1 MEPLTTAV
9 TSAKANL
16 PADAPGSTAPRRR
29 GRPSRPVLSREG
41 ITAGALAVIARAGY
55 EGFTMA
61 ALARE
66 LKTAPSAL
74 YNHVASK
81 DEVLNWV
88 QDDVN
93 ETIDVSGFGR
103 DPWDLALM
111 RWAHSYRDAFAEH
124 SPLIPVI
131 AVLPITGAPHTLA
144 MYERVAEGLRSG
156 GWPEDMV
163 IDTIVAVE
171 SFVLGSAMDVSAP
184 EWIFNVGDRR
194 DLAPTFADA
203 VAARRGSGRTAA
215 DDAFALGLNA
225 LVAGLRATLAA
236 AQAARH

>member
-1 MEPLTTAV
+1 ME
-9 TSAKANL
+9 SAA
-16 PADAPGSTAPRRR
+16 PDAPEATGTPVPRRR
-29 GRPSRPVLSREG
+29 GRPTRPVLSRAK
-41 ITAGALAVIARAGY
+41 ITTAALAIIGKAGY
-55 EGFTMA
+55 DGLTMA

-93 ETIDVSGFGR
+93 DTIDTSGFGR
-103 DPWDLALM
+103 EPWDVALT
-111 RWAHSYRDAFAEH
+111 RWAYSYREAFARH

-131 AVLPITGAPHTLA
+131 AVLPITGAPHSLA
-144 MYERVAEGLRSG
+144 MYERVAEGLRAG

-163 IDTIVAVE
+163 VDAIVAME
-171 SFVLGSAMDVSAP
+171 SFILGSAMDVSAP
-184 EWIFNVGDRR
+184 EWIFDVGDRR

-203 VAARRGSGRTAA
+203 VATRRGRGRAAA

-225 LVAGLRATLAA
+225 LIAGLRGTLAATLAT
-236 AQAARH
+236 RD

>member
-1 MEPLTTAV
+1 ME
-9 TSAKANL
+9 SAL
-16 PADAPGSTAPRRR
+16 PDAPEATGAPAPRRR
-29 GRPSRPVLSREG
+29 GRPSRPVLSRAK
-41 ITAGALAVIARAGY
+41 ITTAALAIIGRAGY
-55 EGFTMA
+55 DGLTMA

-93 ETIDVSGFGR
+93 DTIDTSAFDH
-103 DPWDLALM
+103 DPWDVALV
-111 RWAHSYRDAFAEH
+111 RWAYSYRDAFAQH

-131 AVLPITGAPHTLA
+131 AVLPITGAPHTLE
-144 MYERVAEGLRSG
+144 MYERVAEGLRAG
-156 GWPEDMV
+156 GWPEDLV

-171 SFVLGSAMDVSAP
+171 SFVLGSAMDVAAP
-184 EWIFNVGDRR
+184 EWIFDVGEQG
-194 DLAPTFADA
+194 DLAPTFAGA
-203 VAARRGSGRTAA
+203 VAARRGRGRKAA

-225 LVAGLRATLAA
+225 LIAGLRGTLAATLAT
-236 AQAARH
+236 RS

>member
-1 MEPLTTAV
+1 MDSSTPDVPEAPAPAV
-9 TSAKANL
+9 Q
-16 PADAPGSTAPRRR
+16 RRR
-29 GRPSRPVLSREG
+29 GRPSRPVLSRDR
-41 ITAGALAVIARAGY
+41 ITTAALAVIVRAGY
-55 EGFTMA
+55 EGLTMA

-93 ETIDVSGFGR
+93 ETIDTSGFGE
-103 DPWDLALM
+103 DPWDLALT
-111 RWAHSYRDAFAEH
+111 RWAHSYRDAYARH

-144 MYERVAEGLRSG
+144 MYERVASGLRAG
-156 GWPEDMV
+156 RWPEDMV
-163 IDTIVAVE
+163 VDVIVAVE

-184 EWIFNVGDRR
+184 EWIFDVGDRR

-203 VAARRGSGRTAA
+203 VSARLGRGPTAA
-215 DDAFALGLNA
+215 DNAFGLGLHA
-225 LVAGLRATLAA
+225 LIAGLRATLAA
-236 AQAARH
+236 ALAARA

>member
-1 MEPLTTAV
+1 MEPA
-9 TSAKANL
+9 L
-16 PADAPGSTAPRRR
+16 PDVPEAMASPAPRRR
-29 GRPSRPVLSREG
+29 GRPSRPVLSRAK
-41 ITAGALAVIARAGY
+41 ITTAALAIIGRSGY
-55 EGFTMA
+55 EGLTMA

-93 ETIDVSGFGR
+93 DTIDTSAFGR
-103 DPWDLALM
+103 DPWDVALV
-111 RWAHSYRDAFAEH
+111 RWAYSYREAFAQH

-131 AVLPITGAPHTLA
+131 AVLPITGAPHTLE
-144 MYERVAEGLRSG
+144 MYERVAGGLRAG
-156 GWPEDMV
+156 GWPEDLI

-171 SFVLGSAMDVSAP
+171 SFVLGSAMDVAAP
-184 EWIFNVGDRR
+184 EWIFDVGEQH

-203 VAARRGSGRTAA
+203 VTARRGRGRKAA

-225 LVAGLRATLAA
+225 LVAGLRGTLAATLAT
-236 AQAARH
+236 RT

>member
-1 MEPLTTAV
+1 MDP
-9 TSAKANL
+9 
-16 PADAPGSTAPRRR
+16 DAPETSGSSAPRRR
-29 GRPSRPVLSREG
+29 GRPTHPVLSRAK
-41 ITAGALAVIARAGY
+41 ITTAALAVIGKSGY
-55 EGFTMA
+55 DGLTMA

-93 ETIDVSGFGR
+93 DTIDTSGFGR
-103 DPWDLALM
+103 EPWDVAVT
-111 RWAHSYRDAFAEH
+111 RWAYSYREAFARH

-131 AVLPITGAPHTLA
+131 AVLPITGAPHSLA
-144 MYERVAEGLRSG
+144 MYERVAEALRAG

-163 IDTIVAVE
+163 VDAIVAVE
-171 SFVLGSAMDVSAP
+171 SFVLGSAMDVAAP
-184 EWIFNVGDRR
+184 EWIFDVGDQR

-203 VAARRGSGRTAA
+203 VSARRGRGRTAA

-225 LVAGLRATLAA
+225 LVAGLRGTLAATLAT
-236 AQAARH
+236 RG